1 MVGVVR
7 HRDTVRP
14 AGSGPTHPK
23 GDTMTRQWLRQ
34 LRPDPD
40 LPSHDPA
47 IPPAVVSA
55 AAADLGP
62 EPVRW
67 GLQTADAMAAE
78 VLEQVPEHGGGPAP
92 LATLRRSTE
101 STVLAA
107 LRLLLTEGSGDG
119 GHLPEEALESCREFA
134 RRGLRLDR
142 VLRGVRLGH
151 ARLTQE
157 LTSAVERYVPAGERL
172 TELRR
177 VTEELF
183 SHADAHAGLIAES
196 YIAERDRWRGSDE
209 AARRAT
215 VDDLLAAR
223 PVEPEAATRRLRYDV
238 TRTHL
243 AAVLWCERTEDPVPA
258 AERLQHTATA
268 LARALGTGPALT
280 VPATADTAWVWLH
293 APDDLTGLTDRV
305 RSGCDRAPGVRLA
318 LGPPAHGTAGMRR
331 SHHGAREAERVA
343 RLAPGDWLTDYP
355 RVRLA
360 ALATADPEHA
370 RWFVHDLLGPLAS
383 DGARVRELRET
394 LRVYLAEERSLRA
407 AAGTLHVARNTVTY
421 RVRRAEELLP
431 GTATAGSTL
440 ELRLA
445 LEIARFLPV

>member
-1 MVGVVR
+1 
-7 HRDTVRP
+7 
-14 AGSGPTHPK
+14 
-23 GDTMTRQWLRQ
+23 MTRQWLRQ
-34 LRPDPD
+34 LRPDPN
-40 LPSHDPA
+40 LPYQDPA
-47 IPPAVVSA
+47 IPPAAVTATA
-55 AAADLGP
+55 AVLGP

-67 GLQTADAMAAE
+67 ALQTADAMAAE
-78 VLEQVPEHGGGPAP
+78 ILEQVPEHGGGPAP

-107 LRLLLTEGSGDG
+107 LRLLLTEGSGEAFG
-119 GHLPEEALESCREFA
+119 EGVTLPEEALESCREFA
-134 RRGLRLDR
+134 RRGLRLDQ

-151 ARLTQE
+151 ARFSQE

-177 VTEELF
+177 ITEELF
-183 SHADAHAGLIAES
+183 AHADAHASLLAES

-215 VDDLLAAR
+215 IDDLLAAR

-243 AAVLWCERTEDPVPA
+243 AAVLWCDRTEDPLPA

-268 LARALGTGPALT
+268 LAHTLGTGNPLT
-280 VPATADTAWVWLH
+280 VPATADTAWLWLH

-305 RSGCDRAPGVRLA
+305 RTGTDRAPGVRLA

-331 SHHGAREAERVA
+331 SHHGARAAERVA
-343 RLAPGDWLTDYP
+343 RLAPGDWLTDH
-355 RVRLA
+355 REVRLV

-407 AAGTLHVARNTVTY
+407 AAGALHVARNTVTY
-421 RVRRAEELLP
+421 RVKRAEELLP
-431 GTATAGSTL
+431 SSTTAAGTL
-440 ELRLA
+440 ELRVA
-445 LEIARFLPV
+445 LELAPFLLG

>member
-1 MVGVVR
+1 
-7 HRDTVRP
+7 
-14 AGSGPTHPK
+14 
-23 GDTMTRQWLRQ
+23 MTRQWLRQ

-40 LPSHDPA
+40 RPYQDPA
-47 IPPAVVSA
+47 IPPAAVTATA
-55 AAADLGP
+55 AVLGP
-62 EPVRW
+62 DPVRW
-67 GLQTADAMAAE
+67 ALQTADAMAAE

-107 LRLLLTEGSGDG
+107 LRLLFAEGSGDG
-119 GHLPEEALESCREFA
+119 DTLPEEALESCREFA
-134 RRGLRLDR
+134 RRGLPLDR
-142 VLRGVRLGH
+142 ILRGVRLGH
-151 ARLTQE
+151 ARLTRE

-177 VTEELF
+177 ITEELF
-183 SHADAHAGLIAES
+183 SHADTHASLIAES
-196 YIAERDRWRGSDE
+196 YLAERDRWRGSDE

-215 VDDLLAAR
+215 IDDLLAAR
-223 PVEPEAATRRLRYDV
+223 PVDPEAATRRLRYDV
-238 TRTHL
+238 ARTHL
-243 AAVLWCERTEDPVPA
+243 AAVLWCERADDPLPA

-268 LARALGTGPALT
+268 LARTLGTGHPLT
-280 VPATADTAWVWLH
+280 IPATADTAWLWLH

-305 RSGCDRAPGVRLA
+305 RTDTDRAPGVRLA

-331 SHHGAREAERVA
+331 SHYGAREAERVA
-343 RLAPGDWLTDYP
+343 RLAPGDWLTDY
-355 RVRLA
+355 REVRLV
-360 ALATADPEHA
+360 ALATTDPEHA

-383 DGARVRELRET
+383 EGSRMRELRET

-421 RVRRAEELLP
+421 RVKRAEELLP
-431 GTATAGSTL
+431 APTTAGSTL

-445 LEIARFLPV
+445 LEIARAELG

>member
-1 MVGVVR
+1 
-7 HRDTVRP
+7 
-14 AGSGPTHPK
+14 
-23 GDTMTRQWLRQ
+23 MTRQWIRQ

-40 LPSHDPA
+40 RPHPDPA
-47 IPPAVVSA
+47 VSPAAVTAMTAV
-55 AAADLGP
+55 LGP

-67 GLQTADAMAAE
+67 AVQTADAMAAE
-78 VLEQVPEHGGGPAP
+78 ILEQVPEHGGGPAP

-107 LRLLLTEGSGDG
+107 LRLLLTEDTAAERAA
-119 GHLPEEALESCREFA
+119 LPDEALEGCREFA

-157 LTSAVERYVPAGERL
+157 LTTAVERFLPTGEHL

-183 SHADAHAGLIAES
+183 AHADTHASLMAES

-209 AARRAT
+209 AVRRKT
-215 VDDLLAAR
+215 VDDLLAGR

-243 AAVLWCERTEDPVPA
+243 AAVLWCDDAEDPLPT
-258 AERLQHTATA
+258 AEHLQHTAIA
-268 LARALGTGPALT
+268 LARAVGTDQTLLI
-280 VPATADTAWVWLH
+280 PATANTAWLWLH
-293 APDDLTGLTDRV
+293 ASENPTGPTDRA
-305 RSGCDRAPGVRLA
+305 RAATDRHPGVRVA
-318 LGPPAHGTAGMRR
+318 LGPPAHGVTGMRR
-331 SHHGAREAERVA
+331 SHQGAREAERIA
-343 RLAPGDWLTDYP
+343 RLAPGDWLTDYGE
-355 RVRLA
+355 VRLV

-383 DGARVRELRET
+383 DGTRVRELRET
-394 LRVYLAEERSLRA
+394 LRVYLAEEHSLRA
-407 AAGTLHVARNTVTY
+407 AAGALHVARNTVTY
-421 RVRRAEELLP
+421 RVKRAEELLP
-431 GTATAGSTL
+431 TATTAGSTL

-445 LEIARFLPV
+445 LEIARTLLA

>member
-1 MVGVVR
+1 
-7 HRDTVRP
+7 
-14 AGSGPTHPK
+14 
-23 GDTMTRQWLRQ
+23 MTRQWLRQ
-34 LRPDPD
+34 LHPDPD
-40 LPSHDPA
+40 RPYSDPVLC
-47 IPPAVVSA
+47 PAAVTA
-55 AAADLGP
+55 MTALLGP

-67 GLQTADAMAAE
+67 AVQTADIMAAE
-78 VLEQVPEHGGGPAP
+78 ILEQVPEHGGGPAP

-101 STVLAA
+101 SAVLAA
-107 LRLLLTEGSGDG
+107 LRLLLTEDSGGSADESAV
-119 GHLPEEALESCREFA
+119 LPEEALEGCREFA

-157 LTSAVERYVPAGERL
+157 LTSAVEQYAPPGERL

-177 VTEELF
+177 ITEELF
-183 SHADAHAGLIAES
+183 AHADTHASLIAES

-209 AARRAT
+209 AARRK
-215 VDDLLAAR
+215 VIDDLLAAR
-223 PVEPEAATRRLRYDV
+223 PVEPEGASRRLRYDV

-243 AAVLWCERTEDPVPA
+243 AAVLWCDSTHDPLPA

-268 LARALGTGPALT
+268 LARTVGTDHSL
-280 VPATADTAWVWLH
+280 VIPATGTIAWLWLH
-293 APDDLTGLTDRV
+293 APDDLTALTDRV
-305 RSGCDRAPGVRLA
+305 RTGTDHAPGVRLA

-331 SHHGAREAERVA
+331 SHYGAREAERIA
-343 RLAPGDWLTDYP
+343 RLTSGDWLTDY
-355 RVRLA
+355 RAVRLV

-383 DGARVRELRET
+383 DGTRVRELRET

-421 RVRRAEELLP
+421 RVKRAEELLP
-431 GTATAGSTL
+431 PCTTAASTL

-445 LEIARFLPV
+445 LEIARTLLD

>member
-1 MVGVVR
+1 
-7 HRDTVRP
+7 
-14 AGSGPTHPK
+14 
-23 GDTMTRQWLRQ
+23 MTRQWLRQ

-40 LPSHDPA
+40 LPAQDPA
-47 IPPAVVSA
+47 ISPAVVTA
-55 AAADLGP
+55 AAAVLGP

-67 GLQTADAMAAE
+67 ALQTADAMAAE

-119 GHLPEEALESCREFA
+119 DHLPGEALESCREFA
-134 RRGLRLDR
+134 RRGIRLDR

-157 LTSAVERYVPAGERL
+157 LTSAVEQFVPAGERL
-172 TELRR
+172 TQLRGI
-177 VTEELF
+177 TEELF
-183 SHADAHAGLIAES
+183 THADAHAGLIAES

-223 PVEPEAATRRLRYDV
+223 PVDPEAATRRLRYDV

-243 AAVLWCERTEDPVPA
+243 AAVLWCDRTEDPVPA

-268 LARALGTGPALT
+268 LARTLGTGPPLT
-280 VPATADTAWVWLH
+280 LPATADTAWLWLH
-293 APDDLTGLTDRV
+293 APDDLTGLADRL
-305 RSGCDRAPGVRLA
+305 RTGCDRAPGVRLA

-331 SHHGAREAERVA
+331 GHHGAREAERIA
-343 RLAPGDWLTDYP
+343 RLTPGDWLTDY
-355 RVRLA
+355 RDVRLV
-360 ALATADPEHA
+360 ALATTDPEHA

-383 DGARVRELRET
+383 DGTRVRELRET
-394 LRVYLAEERSLRA
+394 LRVYLAEEHSLRA
-407 AAGTLHVARNTVTY
+407 AAGTLHVARNTITY
-421 RVRRAEELLP
+421 RVKRAEELLP
-431 GTATAGSTL
+431 PSTTTGSTL

-445 LEIARFLPV
+445 LEIARFLLG